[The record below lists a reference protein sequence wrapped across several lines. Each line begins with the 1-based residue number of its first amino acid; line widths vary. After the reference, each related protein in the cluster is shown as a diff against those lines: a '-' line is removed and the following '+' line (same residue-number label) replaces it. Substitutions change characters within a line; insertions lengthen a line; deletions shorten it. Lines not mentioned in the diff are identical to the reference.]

1 MIEQII
7 PQEYC
12 LKCQGCCRFK
22 EADSIWAPVLLN
34 VEKKALSYDKKIKLI
49 PCDNEEN
56 NFLCPFLNT
65 QDNKCRIYAA
75 RPFECQLY
83 PFLINRKGK
92 NIFLAL
98 DQNCAFVKENPKAPV
113 LMEYAGVLAKLFNS
127 PQYKKL
133 FEDNPEIIQ
142 EYPGASNL
150 IQKG

>member
-1 MIEQII
+1 MIKQII

-12 LKCQGCCRFK
+12 LKCLGCCRFK
-22 EADSIWAPVLLN
+22 EADSIWAPP
-34 VEKKALSYDKKIKLI
+34 KIKLI
-49 PCDNEEN
+49 PRNSEVN

-65 QDNKCRIYAA
+65 KDNKCRIYAS
-75 RPFECQLY
+75 RPFDCQLY

-98 DQNCAFVKENPKAPV
+98 DQNCAFIKENPKAPA
-113 LMEYAGVLAKLFNS
+113 LMEYAVALAKLFSN

-142 EYPGASNL
+142 EYLGTSNL
-150 IQKG
+150 IEITI